1 MKITQINIDQNI
13 IPEYESWKEQMYAG
27 KSKEERQKMGQ
38 FFTPPAL
45 SIKMVE
51 KFSDLT
57 GKALDPT
64 VGAGNLLVTLFFAKF
79 QYYNQGVYK
88 KTGDFVNKSFQDCFD
103 ELYGIELDPD
113 ILKICHQRMQH
124 LCEFIKNKYKFL
136 VVFNPKHFQLGDALN
151 TDISDDK
158 FWEKDPFTIYAK
170 E

>member
-13 IPEYESWKEQMYAG
+13 IPEYEDWKEQMYAG

-64 VGAGNLLVTLFFAKF
+64 CGAGNLLVTMFFAKF
-79 QYYNQGVYK
+79 QYYNQNCKNG
-88 KTGDFVNKSFQDCFD
+88 FWNKSFQDCLD
-103 ELYGIELDPD
+103 EIYGIELDPD

-124 LCEFIKNKYKFL
+124 LCEFVKNKYKFL

-151 TDISDDK
+151 TDINDDK